1 MAGTLFIVTA
11 PSGAGKTTLV
21 RGLLQRDARVQL
33 SISYATR
40 APRAGEENGREYHF
54 VDIPTFSALR
64 ERGEFLEWA
73 EVHGNYYATS
83 KVWLREQIAAGR
95 DTLLEIDWQGAQQV
109 RAKSPAVV
117 SIFIL
122 PPSRAELERRLRA
135 RASDSAATIA
145 RRLANSR
152 EEVAHAADFD
162 YIVVN
167 DDFATALAELH
178 AIVCCQRLRAA
189 LQLRRHAALLD
200 DLLKAD

>member
-40 APRAGEENGREYHF
+40 APRAGEQNGREYHF

-83 KVWLREQIAAGR
+83 RV
-95 DTLLEIDWQGAQQV
+95 
-109 RAKSPAVV
+109 
-117 SIFIL
+117 
-122 PPSRAELERRLRA
+122 
-135 RASDSAATIA
+135 
-145 RRLANSR
+145 
-152 EEVAHAADFD
+152 
-162 YIVVN
+162 
-167 DDFATALAELH
+167 
-178 AIVCCQRLRAA
+178 
-189 LQLRRHAALLD
+189 
-200 DLLKAD
+200 